1 LRKYQRQLEKKYKQ
15 SWTQTLRIRI
25 AFYLLRKEVNTMAV
39 VYATLIIKGKKT
51 IEQVPGLIR
60 EQVREIL
67 VDMDLPELAE

>member
-1 LRKYQRQLEKKYKQ
+1 MRKYQRQLEKKYKQ
-15 SWTQTLRIRI
+15 SLMQKLRIRI
-25 AFYLLRKEVNTMAV
+25 AIYLFRREVEQMAV

-67 VDMDLPELAE
+67 LDMDLPELAE